1 MSLLTYSHSSAFDI
15 HIFSNMSYLFI
26 WLVCSKYNF
35 QWETEEFSV
44 SMRNF
49 ETFRKIIV
57 QPGWIE
63 EINEV
68 KTFLIGRSLGL
79 IHFNPATYIFV
90 NYLKVASS
98 RLSWLV
104 AHLRIFRMFMKEKSC
119 VYVLWPLAKIFQ
131 YWIVNWSTA
140 RNFTVSEK
148 IRRWYFGPIV
158 PNGEQS

>member
-104 AHLRIFRMFMKEKSC
+104 AHLRIFRMFMKGKFD
-119 VYVLWPLAKIFQ
+119 VYILWTLNKRVQ
-131 YWIVNWSTA
+131 NWIVAQSTA
-140 RNFTVSEK
+140 CNFTVDVN
-148 IRRWYFGPIV
+148 IIP
-158 PNGEQS
+158 